1 MQSAAQRNDRQV
13 SAAIGMRRIA
23 LLATAGG
30 LALLALALPVSL
42 QGARPHLGLA
52 GAAAADATAVGD
64 DGETV
69 RPKSGTRPNAQD
81 AINDDT
87 EAAVAESGEPPS
99 QPATAPAAKSRPA
112 TTNVIRELSG
122 LPADAELSDE
132 EEREAIRSGW
142 GTWRTA
148 DGPETL
154 LAQ

>member
-13 SAAIGMRRIA
+13 SAAIGIWRIA
-23 LLATAGG
+23 VLATAGG

-42 QGARPHLGLA
+42 HGTGPLLGLA
-52 GAAAADATAVGD
+52 GAAAADAPAIGD
-64 DGETV
+64 DGETI
-69 RPKSGTRPNAQD
+69 RPKSGTRLDADD
-81 AINDDT
+81 AINDDA
-87 EAAVAESGEPPS
+87 ESAVAESGELPT
-99 QPATAPAAKSRPA
+99 QPATAPTAKSQPA
-112 TTNVIRELSG
+112 TTSVIRELSG